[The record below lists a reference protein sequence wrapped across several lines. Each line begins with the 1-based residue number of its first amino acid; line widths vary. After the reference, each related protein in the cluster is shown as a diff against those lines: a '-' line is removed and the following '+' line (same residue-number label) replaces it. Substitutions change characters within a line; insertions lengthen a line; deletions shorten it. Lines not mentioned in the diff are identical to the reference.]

1 MRHCTTLLK
10 IQLFCICCIL
20 FIRYFCKSIKKAINS
35 NWQYSFYITDADYRA
50 QSHCS
55 PGLRI
60 HYKKE
65 PIVTIRTFHTTVS
78 SFPNI
83 SSYKKHWFLTFVVK
97 PQLRTLS
104 TACASLWPL
113 LVVILPRLLPSP
125 AWQLQQ
131 ALLAL
136 QLRLQPTDSCWPS
149 PEVIRE
155 IPAPEFLV
163 SQLQAAELVLSGRSP
178 GQTEDICLGS
188 ALGFTRVPTCLM
200 GKTFCTLNIEKRR
213 SVDMTYI
220 FYVQKGYY
228 LECDGASASQ
238 HVWT

>member
-10 IQLFCICCIL
+10 MQLFCICCIL
-20 FIRYFCKSIKKAINS
+20 FIQYFCKSIKKAIKS
-35 NWQYSFYITDADYRA
+35 NWQYSSYITHADDCA
-50 QSHCS
+50 QSHCF

-65 PIVTIRTFHTTVS
+65 PIVTICTFHNAVS

-97 PQLRTLS
+97 PQLRKLS

-113 LVVILPRLLPSP
+113 VVVILPMLLPSP

-136 QLRLQPTDSCWPS
+136 CLRLRLTDSC
-149 PEVIRE
+149 
-155 IPAPEFLV
+155 
-163 SQLQAAELVLSGRSP
+163 
-178 GQTEDICLGS
+178 
-188 ALGFTRVPTCLM
+188 
-200 GKTFCTLNIEKRR
+200 
-213 SVDMTYI
+213 
-220 FYVQKGYY
+220 
-228 LECDGASASQ
+228 
-238 HVWT
+238 